1 MTTTNKILMSEARV
15 SLKDKWGLAVGT
27 NVVFFLISSIGNE
40 VAIVIGGPMQL
51 GLSIF
56 SLNLARK
63 KKAEF
68 SQLFDGFKD
77 FGNALLAY
85 ILMAVFVFLWLLL
98 LIVPGI
104 IAAIAYS
111 QTFFILADNKGL
123 AGNEALKQSKAM
135 MHGHK
140 WRYFCL
146 CLRFTGWFILSILTL
161 GIGFLWLAPYFNV
174 SLANFYDDLKKS

>member
-1 MTTTNKILMSEARV
+1 MATANKILMSKARM
-15 SLKDKWGLAVGT
+15 SLSDKWGLAVGT
-27 NVVFFLISSIGNE
+27 NFVFFMISGIGNE
-40 VAIVIGGPMQL
+40 VSIVIGGPLQL

-56 SLNLARK
+56 SLNLARG
-63 KKAEF
+63 KKADF

-77 FGNALLAY
+77 FGNALLAF
-85 ILMAVFVFLWLLL
+85 ILMTAFVLLWALL
-98 LIVPGI
+98 LIIPGI

-135 MHGHK
+135 MDGHK

-161 GIGFLWLAPYFNV
+161 GIGFLWLGPYFNV
-174 SLANFYDDLKKS
+174 SLANFYDDLKK